1 MQRIIL
7 FGLSLIALTG
17 CSEQAEQNQ
26 KTANYS
32 INVKID
38 SICLKQIQFPEF
50 ETSFIGEFRIYNDAI
65 HFIDKELGKIF
76 LFSDNGELMDLF
88 LGRGDGPYEINTAID
103 GYLNLKS
110 GSHLFLGPS
119 FDLHLHQ
126 KGNYERLKNY
136 FLSWEGEQDVNKV
149 RSSSTPN
156 VNQFAL
162 YTLDYQNLLLRE
174 GKDGN
179 VYFPIYG
186 ETQYFNGLN
195 SDLYYEKGKILARM
209 ELESGKVKEVLGS
222 RSPRYLE
229 NKYLPHHASFSY
241 DIDSL
246 NNFYVSHE
254 IDSLIYKYDQD
265 FELISAFGVKGN
277 NMNTNYTAIKDF
289 NLKLFRT
296 LYFEDRPKLGW
307 YSHVEFTD
315 ELGLL
320 FRSYTKGEHSE
331 FDGLQI
337 FKNETLIADLTV
349 PKGFK
354 IKGYIKPYVYGEV
367 ISELSEQLKL
377 YKFEVSI

>member
-1 MQRIIL
+1 MQRFIL
-7 FGLSLIALTG
+7 FGLLLIALTA
-17 CSEQAEQNQ
+17 CSDQSEQNQ

-32 INVKID
+32 RNVKID
-38 SICLKQIQFPEF
+38 SISLKQIQLPEF
-50 ETSFIGEFRIYNDAI
+50 ETSFIGGFRIYNDAI

-76 LFSDNGELMDLF
+76 QFSDNGELMGVF
-88 LGRGDGPYEINTAID
+88 MGRGDGPYEINTATD

-110 GSHLFLGPS
+110 GDHLFLGSS
-119 FDLHLHQ
+119 FDLHLH
-126 KGNYERLKNY
+126 KKKNYEQLNNY
-136 FLSWEGEQDVNKV
+136 FISWEGEQDVNKV
-149 RSSSTPN
+149 RSSSTPD

-179 VYFPIYG
+179 VYIPIYG

-209 ELESGKVKEVLGS
+209 EIESGKVKEVLGS

-229 NKYLPHHASFSY
+229 NQYLPHHASFSY

-277 NMNTNYTAIKDF
+277 NMNTNYTDIKDF

-307 YSHVEFTD
+307 YSHVEFID

-337 FKNETLIADLTV
+337 FENETLIADLSV

-354 IKGYIKPYVYGEV
+354 VKGYIKPYVYGEV